1 MRLVYQVLMINS
13 INIDTITTIIIKRE
27 YMNIIVNG
35 EAREF
40 KSESTLLGI
49 LKELSLE
56 GKVMAA
62 AVNMEI
68 VKQDS
73 WDTHKLN
80 DGDKLELLDF
90 VGGG

>member
-1 MRLVYQVLMINS
+1 MIYSTNT
-13 INIDTITTIIIKRE
+13 DTIATIIIKRE
-27 YMNIIVNG
+27 KMNIIVNG
-35 EAREF
+35 ETRKF
-40 KSESTLLGI
+40 KSESTLLEI
-49 LKELSLE
+49 LNELSLE
-56 GKVMAA
+56 SKVMAA

-73 WDTHKLN
+73 WNSYKLN

>member
-1 MRLVYQVLMINS
+1 MEIV
-13 INIDTITTIIIKRE
+13 
-27 YMNIIVNG
+27 VNG
-35 EAREF
+35 EMREF
-40 KSESTLLGI
+40 NDGVALSNI
-49 LKELSLE
+49 LKTLSLE

-68 VKQDS
+68 VKQED
-73 WDTHKLN
+73 WGIYVLN

>member
-1 MRLVYQVLMINS
+1 
-13 INIDTITTIIIKRE
+13 
-27 YMNIIVNG
+27 MNIIVNG
-35 EAREF
+35 QD
-40 KSESTLLGI
+40 KDCSEGTTIEELLKVLG
-49 LKELSLE
+49 LE

-62 AVNMEI
+62 AINMDI

-73 WDTHKLN
+73 WNTHRLN

>member
-1 MRLVYQVLMINS
+1 M
-13 INIDTITTIIIKRE
+13 K
-27 YMNIIVNG
+27 IIVNG
-35 EAREF
+35 QEKEF
-40 KSESTLLGI
+40 KKKITLIEL

-62 AVNMEI
+62 AVNMDI
-68 VKQDS
+68 VKQGS
-73 WDTHKLN
+73 WDSYVLN

>member
-1 MRLVYQVLMINS
+1 MR
-13 INIDTITTIIIKRE
+13 III
-27 YMNIIVNG
+27 NG
-35 EAREF
+35 ENREF
-40 KSESTLLGI
+40 EAEKNLEEVLTI
-49 LKELSLE
+49 LNLT

-73 WDTHKLN
+73 WSSYKLK

>member
-1 MRLVYQVLMINS
+1 
-13 INIDTITTIIIKRE
+13 
-27 YMNIIVNG
+27 MNIIING
-35 EAREF
+35 EQKEF
-40 KSESTLLGI
+40 ENNVTVLNVLEK
-49 LKELSLE
+49 LSLE

-62 AVNMEI
+62 AVNMNI

-73 WDTHKLN
+73 WNDYKLN

>member
-1 MRLVYQVLMINS
+1 MTV
-13 INIDTITTIIIKRE
+13 
-27 YMNIIVNG
+27 IVNG
-35 EAREF
+35 ETREI
-40 KSESTLLGI
+40 EEGTTMQQLLQK
-49 LKELSLE
+49 LDLQ

-68 VKQDS
+68 VKQNV
-73 WDTHKLN
+73 WDQHILQ

>member
-1 MRLVYQVLMINS
+1 MKL
-13 INIDTITTIIIKRE
+13 II
-27 YMNIIVNG
+27 NG

-40 KSESTLLGI
+40 KSKLTLASV
-49 LKELSLE
+49 LKELSLN

-62 AVNMEI
+62 AVNMNI

-73 WDTHKLN
+73 WQTYILN

>member
-1 MRLVYQVLMINS
+1 
-13 INIDTITTIIIKRE
+13 
-27 YMNIIVNG
+27 MNIIVNG
-35 EAREF
+35 QTREF
-40 KSESTLLGI
+40 REDITLLE
-49 LKELSLE
+49 LLNELSLD

-62 AVNMEI
+62 AVNMNI

-73 WDTHKLN
+73 WNKHKFE

>member
-1 MRLVYQVLMINS
+1 M
-13 INIDTITTIIIKRE
+13 D
-27 YMNIIVNG
+27 IIVNG
-35 EAREF
+35 NTRTFLNQSSLSA
-40 KSESTLLGI
+40 I
-49 LKELSLE
+49 LKELSLV

-73 WDTHKLN
+73 WDTYKLK

>member
-1 MRLVYQVLMINS
+1 MELHYILLYYKGKKMKIV
-13 INIDTITTIIIKRE
+13 
-27 YMNIIVNG
+27 VNG
-35 EAREF
+35 QEKVCNE
-40 KSESTLLGI
+40 KTTLAELLI
-49 LKELSLE
+49 ELSLD

-62 AVNMEI
+62 AVNMNI

-73 WDTHKLN
+73 WSLHVLN

>member
-1 MRLVYQVLMINS
+1 
-13 INIDTITTIIIKRE
+13 
-27 YMNIIVNG
+27 MNIIVNG
-35 EAREF
+35 ESREF
-40 KSESTLLGI
+40 KRESTLLEV

-68 VKQDS
+68 VKQNS
-73 WDTHKLN
+73 WNTYKLN